1 MIRIKK
7 HEEKSD
13 FIVLTMYT
21 SYNFK
26 PQKIIINKK
35 QNESVYT
42 SFDNNNNEYTQ
53 VNIIGDKFGYRIYEK
68 ISEILNLIK

>member
-26 PQKIIINKK
+26 PKKIIINKK
-35 QNESVYT
+35 QIESIYT
-42 SFDNNNNEYTQ
+42 SLDNNNNEYTQ
-53 VNIIGDKFGYRIYEK
+53 INIIGNKYGYRVYEK

>member
-21 SYNFK
+21 SYK
-26 PQKIIINKK
+26 PKKIIINKK
-35 QNESVYT
+35 QIESVYM

-53 VNIIGDKFGYRIYEK
+53 VNIIGNNYGYRIYEK

>member
-21 SYNFK
+21 SYNYK
-26 PQKIIINKK
+26 LKK
-35 QNESVYT
+35 
-42 SFDNNNNEYTQ
+42 
-53 VNIIGDKFGYRIYEK
+53 
-68 ISEILNLIK
+68 L

>member
-13 FIVLTMYT
+13 FIVLTA
-21 SYNFK
+21 YNFK
-26 PQKIIINKK
+26 SKKIIINKK
-35 QNESVYT
+35 QIESVYT

-53 VNIIGDKFGYRIYEK
+53 VNIIGNNYGYRIYEK

>member
-13 FIVLTMYT
+13 FIVLTTYT

-26 PQKIIINKK
+26 PKKIIINKK
-35 QNESVYT
+35 QIESVYT

-53 VNIIGDKFGYRIYEK
+53 VNIIGNKCGYRIYEK

>member
-13 FIVLTMYT
+13 FIVLTTYD

-26 PQKIIINKK
+26 SKKIIINKK
-35 QNESVYT
+35 QIESVYT

-53 VNIIGDKFGYRIYEK
+53 VNIIGNNYGYRIYEK

>member
-13 FIVLTMYT
+13 FIVLTMYD
-21 SYNFK
+21 YNFK
-26 PQKIIINKK
+26 PKKIIINKK
-35 QNESVYT
+35 QIESVYT

-53 VNIIGDKFGYRIYEK
+53 VNIIGNNYGYRIYEK

>member
-13 FIVLTMYT
+13 FIVLTTYA
-21 SYNFK
+21 SYK
-26 PQKIIINKK
+26 KVIINKK
-35 QNESVYT
+35 QIESVYT

-53 VNIIGDKFGYRIYEK
+53 VKIIGNKYGYRIYEK

>member
-26 PQKIIINKK
+26 PKKIIINKK
-35 QNESVYT
+35 QIDSIYT

-53 VNIIGDKFGYRIYEK
+53 VNIIGNKYGYRVYEK
-68 ISEILNLIK
+68 LPEILNLIK

>member
-26 PQKIIINKK
+26 PKKIIINKK
-35 QNESVYT
+35 QIESVYT
-42 SFDNNNNEYTQ
+42 AFDNNNNEYTQ
-53 VNIIGDKFGYRIYEK
+53 VNIIGNKLGYRIYEK

>member
-21 SYNFK
+21 SYNYK
-26 PQKIIINKK
+26 LKKIIINKK
-35 QNESVYT
+35 QIESVYT
-42 SFDNNNNEYTQ
+42 SFDDNNNEYTQ
-53 VNIIGDKFGYRIYEK
+53 VKIIGNNYGYRIYEK

>member
-13 FIVLTMYT
+13 FIVLTTYAP
-21 SYNFK
+21 YNFK
-26 PQKIIINKK
+26 PKKIIINKK
-35 QNESVYT
+35 QIESVYT
-42 SFDNNNNEYTQ
+42 AFDNNNNEYTQ
-53 VNIIGDKFGYRIYEK
+53 VNIIGNKCGYRIYEK

>member
-13 FIVLTMYT
+13 FIVLTTYA

-26 PQKIIINKK
+26 PKKIIINKK
-35 QNESVYT
+35 QIESVYT
-42 SFDNNNNEYTQ
+42 LFDNNNNEYTQ
-53 VNIIGDKFGYRIYEK
+53 VNIIGNKYGYRIYEK